1 MHKTNAMRI
10 LDARQISY
18 EAREYD
24 PSLTDGVSIA
34 NILGEQCDLVYKTLV
49 TCADT
54 LENLV
59 FVVPVQKTL
68 DVKKAA
74 AASGVKSVSMIK
86 QKQLLPLTGY
96 IHGGCSPVGMK
107 KQFRTIIDSSAEN
120 LPWFFV
126 SAGKT
131 GMQIKV
137 SPVQLSRLIGAVF
150 APITD

>member
-1 MHKTNAMRI
+1 
-10 LDARQISY
+10 
-18 EAREYD
+18 
-24 PSLTDGVSIA
+24 
-34 NILGEQCDLVYKTLV
+34 
-49 TCADT
+49 
-54 LENLV
+54 
-59 FVVPVQKTL
+59 
-68 DVKKAA
+68 
-74 AASGVKSVSMIK
+74 MIK